1 MAHDSPKMVRSNS
14 FLDLRG
20 GLVSG
25 LSPETKALCPPAF
38 ALLVLLFRPEA
49 DGFQHPEEP

>member
-1 MAHDSPKMVRSNS
+1 
-14 FLDLRG
+14 LDLRG